1 MFTQP
6 DKPKGRGYKLV
17 PPPVKE
23 LALAHQIPVFQPQ
36 KMRDGQALE
45 ILQQLQPELIAVVAY
60 GKLLPKEIL
69 ELPKYG
75 CINVHGSLLPK
86 YRGAGPIQWSII
98 DGEKT
103 TGVTTMYM
111 GEGLDTGDMI
121 LKKETPIRENETMGS
136 CTTVW
141 QSSVRRRWWE
151 TVDLLGAGQGAARK
165 TGRRSFLLCAD
176 AGQKI
181 AKLDFAQPATKLH
194 DLIRGLSP
202 WPVAHTTFEGKLLKV
217 HRAVV
222 AQAQGDCGP
231 AGKVLD
237 SKKLIVAC
245 GSGALEL
252 QQVQLEGENASAE
265 KILCAAEGAAAG
277 RSNLLKR
284 YILFITDS
292 NLSHIMEEWSSLCF
306 FKGENMRIIEREEST
321 MFYYYFDR
329 YYWILIVPA
338 MLFAMWAQT
347 KVNSTYN

>member
-1 MFTQP
+1 MRIVFMGTPEFAAASLEQLLTTRHEVVGVFTQP

-121 LKKETPIRENETMGS
+121 LKKETPSGRTRPMGS

-141 QSSVRRRWWE
+141 QSSVRRRWWKRS
-151 TVDLLGAGQGAARK
+151 TCSSRAR
-165 TGRRSFLLCAD
+165 RR
-176 AGQKI
+176 
-181 AKLDFAQPATKLH
+181 AKN
-194 DLIRGLSP
+194 R
-202 WPVAHTTFEGKLLKV
+202 TT
-217 HRAVV
+217 
-222 AQAQGDCGP
+222 
-231 AGKVLD
+231 
-237 SKKLIVAC
+237 
-245 GSGALEL
+245 
-252 QQVQLEGENASAE
+252 
-265 KILCAAEGAAAG
+265 
-277 RSNLLKR
+277 
-284 YILFITDS
+284 LF
-292 NLSHIMEEWSSLCF
+292 
-306 FKGENMRIIEREEST
+306 
-321 MFYYYFDR
+321 
-329 YYWILIVPA
+329 PA
-338 MLFAMWAQT
+338 MRRCWT
-347 KVNSTYN
+347 KRLQSWTLHSRQPSCMT

>member
-1 MFTQP
+1 MRIVFMGTPEFAAASLEQLLTTRHEVVGVFTQP

-60 GKLLPKEIL
+60 GKL
-69 ELPKYG
+69 
-75 CINVHGSLLPK
+75 PK

-121 LKKETPIRENETMGS
+121 LKKETPIGENETYGELHDRLA
-136 CTTVW
+136 VIGA
-141 QSSVRRRWWE
+141 QALVE
-151 TVDLLGAGQGAARK
+151 TVELLEQGKAPREK
-165 TGRRSFLLCAD
+165 QDD
-176 AGQKI
+176 ALSCYAPMLDKKI

-252 QQVQLEGENASAE
+252 QQVQLEGGKRISGEDFMR
-265 KILCAAEGAAAG
+265 G
-277 RSNLLKR
+277 RKAQQL
-284 YILFITDS
+284 
-292 NLSHIMEEWSSLCF
+292 
-306 FKGENMRIIEREEST
+306 GE
-321 MFYYYFDR
+321 
-329 YYWILIVPA
+329 
-338 MLFAMWAQT
+338 
-347 KVNSTYN
+347 

>member
-1 MFTQP
+1 MRIVFMGTPEFAAASLEQLLTTRHEVVGVFTQT

-121 LKKETPIRENETMGS
+121 LKKETPIGENETYGELHDRLA
-136 CTTVW
+136 VIGA
-141 QSSVRRRWWE
+141 QALVE
-151 TVDLLGAGQGAARK
+151 TVDLLEQGKAPREK
-165 TGRRSFLLCAD
+165 QDD
-176 AGQKI
+176 ALSCYAPMLDKKI

-252 QQVQLEGENASAE
+252 QQVQLEGGKRISGEDFMR
-265 KILCAAEGAAAG
+265 G
-277 RSNLLKR
+277 RKAQQL
-284 YILFITDS
+284 
-292 NLSHIMEEWSSLCF
+292 
-306 FKGENMRIIEREEST
+306 GE
-321 MFYYYFDR
+321 
-329 YYWILIVPA
+329 
-338 MLFAMWAQT
+338 
-347 KVNSTYN
+347 